1 MHVVVG
7 PADTAK
13 DSPKCTDAVSRE
25 SLYSHTG
32 LKRLDGLFLDTVR
45 KHSTTLFE
53 QLIDARS
60 KGVGGSE
67 IIIELAYVLEHFVA
81 KLFGIE
87 AETGRDWD
95 MHKRSLVLHKCK
107 RTFVHRYALKK
118 YSSPEGLNLT
128 AVTDALSEFFSIPIE
143 EYSFA
148 QQVNL
153 WLEEPEKHE
162 PQLDAAAK
170 YASYMA
176 HLGSKSTLFH
186 VPSKTDFNNLILTD
200 TVQKFGLNLIT
211 AKTFT
216 AREGFN
222 IAKPPSS
229 ERALSE
235 VHYCI
240 TCHKQKRDSCSRGI
254 VDKLGNVKASELGI
268 SMGGCP
274 VRVKISEA
282 IFLRAQGLIL
292 APLAVVALDNP
303 VCALTGHRICNDCM
317 RSCIYQKQQPVD
329 VPYVETHI
337 LDNVLNLSYGFEIYS
352 LFTRWNPLS
361 FTNVLPK
368 QSTGKNVLVV
378 GLGPA
383 GIGLSH
389 YLLNEGHNVV
399 AIDGLKIEALPEHL
413 SGTTATNRRCDFEL
427 VKDAKSELFEN
438 LDDRLSY
445 GFGGVSEYGITARWN
460 KNYLK
465 VARLLLERRKNFAM
479 YGGVRL
485 GSTISIEDAFAM
497 GFHHIALATGAGSPR
512 IPQIKN
518 VLAKGVMTASS
529 FLMSLHL
536 GNATHRS
543 SLTSLQI
550 RLPAVVIGGGLTAVD
565 AATELLAYYPVHV
578 EQFLSRYEALIE
590 KLGKD
595 AVESV
600 WGKEER
606 AIAHEFISHAHEIR
620 EEKIKARREKRQPN
634 LLSLLQSW
642 GGVTI
647 VYRKSLNS
655 SIAYKLNSTELEH
668 AMSEGVYFAES
679 MEPSEI
685 MLDEYGH
692 ASSVEVK
699 DVEGKERRI
708 AARSVIIAAG
718 THEGHR
724 TLEER
729 NIFFG
734 PKNDEVGCSHL
745 ETTLSDEQSFF
756 VSQDRTISAFG
767 DLHPHYKGSVV
778 KALASAKNGYT
789 LVTEALQEC
798 PKHQSSET
806 FLESVRGYFL
816 SRITSVTYLAR
827 NIVELT
833 IHSPIAARKF
843 KPGQFYRLQNLSST
857 HPYTRHTQ
865 LLMEGVAV
873 TGASVDEKNGT
884 ITVVV
889 LDVGGSSR
897 LCSQLRDGQLV
908 SLMGPAGTP
917 TEIPNDEVVMLIG
930 GGVGNAVLFSVG
942 KALISNGCKVLY
954 FAGYR
959 SLEGVFG
966 MRPIEAASHI
976 TVWCCED
983 GIIKHERPEDISHH
997 GNIIDAIQAYSSST
1011 NSTIKLQSIDRII
1024 MVGSSGMMF
1033 AISSALAGRLRPYF
1047 KKQIKILA
1055 SINSP
1060 MQCMMGGICGQ
1071 CIQHHIDP
1079 STGKESFVYSCVNQ
1093 DQCANMVN
1101 FEFLHNR
1108 LKQNSVLEKCTSLWV
1123 DHRPGGP
1130 NQPATL

>member
-1 MHVVVG
+1 MHVVAG
-7 PADTAK
+7 PADTAT
-13 DSPKCTDAVSRE
+13 DSRRCTDAVSRE
-25 SLYSHTG
+25 SLYSHAG
-32 LKRLDGLFLDTVR
+32 LERLDGLFLDAVKR
-45 KHSTTLFE
+45 HSTTLFE

-60 KGVGGSE
+60 KGVGDSE
-67 IIIELAYVLEHFVA
+67 IIIELAYVLEQFVA

-87 AETGRDWD
+87 AEMERDWD
-95 MHKRSLVLHKCK
+95 MHKKSLALHKCK

-118 YSSPEGLNLT
+118 YSSPEGLSLT
-128 AVTDALSEFFSIPIE
+128 TIADTLSEFFSIPIE

-153 WLEEPEKHE
+153 WLEEPETYE
-162 PQLDAAAK
+162 FQLDVAAK
-170 YASYMA
+170 YASYMV
-176 HLGSKSTLFH
+176 HLGSESTLFH
-186 VPSKTDFNNLILTD
+186 VPNKTDFNNLIPTD

-216 AREGFN
+216 VREGFN

-240 TCHKQKRDSCSRGI
+240 TCHKQKRDSCSKGI
-254 VDKLGNVKASELGI
+254 VDKLGNVKTSELGI
-268 SMGGCP
+268 PMGGCP
-274 VRVKISEA
+274 VRVKVSEA
-282 IFLRAQGLIL
+282 ILLRAQGLIV
-292 APLAVVALDNP
+292 APLAVIAVDNP
-303 VCALTGHRICNDCM
+303 MCALTGHRICNDCM

-361 FTNVLPK
+361 FTSVLPK

-383 GIGLSH
+383 GIGVSH

-413 SGTTATNRRCDFEL
+413 SGTTATNQKCDFEL

-465 VARLLLERRKNFAM
+465 VARLLLERRENFAM

-485 GSTISIEDAFAM
+485 GGTISIEDAFTM
-497 GFHHIALATGAGSPR
+497 GFHHIALATGAGSPK
-512 IPQIKN
+512 IPQMKN
-518 VLAKGVMTASS
+518 MLAKGVMTASS

-536 GNATHRS
+536 GNAAYCS
-543 SLTSLQI
+543 SLTNLQI
-550 RLPAVVIGGGLTAVD
+550 RLPSVVIGGGLTAVD

-578 EQFLSRYEALIE
+578 EQFLSRYEALVE

-595 AVESV
+595 GVEDA
-600 WGKEER
+600 WGEEER
-606 AIAHEFISHAHEIR
+606 AIAHEFISHAREIR
-620 EEKIKARREKRQPN
+620 EERTKARQEKRKPD

-647 VYRKSLNS
+647 IYRKSLNA
-655 SIAYKLNSTELEH
+655 SIAYKLNSAELEH

-685 MLDEYGH
+685 MLDKYGH
-692 ASSVEVK
+692 ASGVAVK
-699 DVEGKERRI
+699 DAAGKERCI
-708 AARSVIIAAG
+708 AAKSVIIAVG
-718 THEGHR
+718 THEGR
-724 TLEER
+724 RMLEER
-729 NIFFG
+729 NIFFS
-734 PKNDEVGCSHL
+734 PKKDVAGHNHL
-745 ETTLSDEQSFF
+745 ETALSDEQSFF
-756 VSQDRTISAFG
+756 VSHDGTISAFG

-778 KALASAKNGYT
+778 KALASAKNGYK
-789 LVTEALQEC
+789 LVTEALERHST
-798 PKHQSSET
+798 HQSSET
-806 FLESVRGYFL
+806 FLESVRGHFL
-816 SRITSVTYLAR
+816 SRITSITHLAR
-827 NIVELT
+827 NIIELT

-843 KPGQFYRLQNLSST
+843 KPGQFYRLQNFGSA
-857 HPYTRHTQ
+857 HPHARHTQ

-873 TGASVDEKNGT
+873 TGASVDKENGT

-897 LCSQLRDGQLV
+897 LCSQLREGQLV

-917 TEIPNDEVVMLIG
+917 TEIPSNETVMLIG
-930 GGVGNAVLFSVG
+930 GGVGNAVLFSIG
-942 KALISNGCKVLY
+942 KALISSGCEVLY

-966 MRPIEAASHI
+966 MRSIEVASHI

-997 GNIIDAIQAYSSST
+997 GNIIDAIQAYSSSK
-1011 NSTIKLQSIDRII
+1011 NSTIKLQSIDRVI
-1024 MVGSSGMMF
+1024 MVGSSGMMS
-1033 AISSALAGRLRPYF
+1033 AISSALAGRLRSYF
-1047 KKQIKILA
+1047 KEQIKILA

-1071 CIQHHIDP
+1071 CIQHHVDP

-1093 DQCANMVN
+1093 DQCANTVN

-1123 DHRPGGP
+1123 DHRS
-1130 NQPATL
+1130 